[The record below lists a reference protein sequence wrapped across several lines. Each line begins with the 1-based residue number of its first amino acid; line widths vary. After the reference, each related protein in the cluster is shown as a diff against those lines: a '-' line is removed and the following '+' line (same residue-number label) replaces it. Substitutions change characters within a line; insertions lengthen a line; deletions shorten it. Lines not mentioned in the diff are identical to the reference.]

1 MLSKKAKLKG
11 KGLVGM
17 TKKEFQ
23 IKHNISDEMMKTLE
37 WLMKEYK
44 GQEIKVVDT
53 KKGLPVEHGKQS

>member
-1 MLSKKAKLKG
+1 MA
-11 KGLVGM
+11 GM
-17 TKKEFQ
+17 TKQEFQ